1 MVRANCLKRRGL
13 GEQLKKR
20 IPKGHHE
27 TFRVIK
33 YVHYLE
39 GDDGFMSVY
48 ICQIKL
54 QT

>member
-1 MVRANCLKRRGL
+1 MKLL
-13 GEQLKKR
+13 G
-20 IPKGHHE
+20 
-27 TFRVIK
+27 VIK